1 MPELHFKGKEFVY
14 NHHLS
19 VPYRPLVPDA
29 AKSVGAPSL
38 NGNLIIHGDNLHA
51 LKALLPMYAGKVD
64 CIFIDPP
71 YNTGNEG
78 WSYNDN
84 VNSPMM
90 KEWLSSNPINGE
102 DMLRHDKWCA
112 MMWPRLTLLR
122 ELLSETGSF
131 WMTLDDNEIQHAR
144 AILDEIFGCKNFVAT
159 CIWHKMDSPKNTA
172 VRFSED
178 HDYLIVYA
186 KDIDRWKPNLL
197 ERSEEMLARYKN
209 PDNDTRGPWLL
220 SDLAARNQYSA
231 GLYPIT
237 TPKGRTIK
245 GPPAGSYWRI
255 KEEKFKALDKD
266 NRIWWGEDGDNRPG
280 IKRFLSDVKKGVV
293 PQTIWHWQDVG
304 STRNAKQS
312 LSQIMAA
319 DNDEDLFITPKPVE
333 LLQRVI
339 ELATLPGSIVLDSF
353 SGSGSTA
360 HAVLAANSADDGD
373 RRFILIECEGYA
385 DTLTAERVRRVIQGY
400 GFKGT
405 QREELFRESLTWTK
419 LKSADNLLEKVSFIE
434 QANAARFDNISKTVK
449 DGELIVTG
457 EKKVTERTEGLGGE
471 FTYCTLGPE
480 LDIDKILTGE
490 TLPDY
495 LTLGAWLFH
504 TATGESF
511 DAAKAKPEKW
521 YLGESAAYH
530 LWLVYKPEL
539 DYLKSAEAALTLSLA
554 EKIGA
559 EKIAKT
565 KGKKHLV
572 FAPAKYVPNSKLL
585 PMGVEYAPLPFA
597 LYRIEKG

>member
-14 NHHLS
+14 NHHLT

-112 MMWPRLTLLR
+112 MMWPRLTLLH

-131 WMTLDDNEIQHAR
+131 WMTIDDNELSNAR
-144 AILDEIFGCKNFVAT
+144 SLLDEIFGIQHFVAT
-159 CIWHKMDSPKNTA
+159 CIWHKNYSPKPSA
-172 VRFSED
+172 QFFSED
-178 HDYLIVYA
+178 HDYVVVYA
-186 KDIDRWKPNLL
+186 KNKDVWRPNLL
-197 ERSEEMLARYKN
+197 ERTEEMDARYSN
-209 PDNDTRGPWLL
+209 PDNDPRGVWKSGDL
-220 SDLAARNQYSA
+220 SARNFYSE
-231 GLYPIT
+231 GTYPIRC
-237 TPKGRTIK
+237 PSGRTIP
-245 GPPAGSYWRI
+245 GPPPGSYWRYSELNF
-255 KEEKFKALDKD
+255 KEMDRDK
-266 NRIWWGEDGDNRPG
+266 RIWWGEDGNNVPS
-280 IKRFLSDVKKGVV
+280 IKRFLSEVKEGSV
-293 PQTIWHWQDVG
+293 PQTLWEYEDVG
-304 STRNAKQS
+304 HTQDAKKELIS
-312 LSQIMAA
+312 IMSFT
-319 DNDEDLFITPKPVE
+319 NSGEVFISPKPVA
-333 LLQRVI
+333 LLERI
-339 ELATLPGSIVLDSF
+339 LELATKKDSLVLDSF
-353 SGSGSTA
+353 SGSGTTA
-360 HAVLAANSADDGD
+360 QAVLSINKKDGGE
-373 RRFILIECEGYA
+373 RRFILVEGESYA
-385 DTLTAERVRRVIQGY
+385 DTLTAERVRRVIHGY
-400 GFKGT
+400 EFKGT
-405 QREELFRESLTWTK
+405 QKEELFRESLTWTK
-419 LKSADNLLEKVSFIE
+419 LKKADSLLASVAEIE
-434 QANAARFDNISKTVK
+434 EANAARFDNISKTVK
-449 DGELIVTG
+449 DGELIITG
-457 EKKVTERTEGLGGE
+457 EKKITERTEGLGGE

-511 DAAKAKPEKW
+511 DPAQAKPEKW
-521 YLGESAAYH
+521 YLGESTAYH

-554 EKIGA
+554 EKI
-559 EKIAKT
+559 AKK

-572 FAPAKYVPNSKLL
+572 FAPAKYVPNAKLL

>member
-1 MPELHFKGKEFVY
+1 MPELYFKGKEFVY
-14 NHHLS
+14 NHHLT

-122 ELLSETGSF
+122 ELLSDTGSF
-131 WMTLDDNEIQHAR
+131 WMTIDDNEMSNAR
-144 AILDEIFGCKNFVAT
+144 SLLDEIFGVQHFVAT
-159 CIWHKMDSPKNTA
+159 CIWHKNYSPKPSA
-172 VRFSED
+172 QFFSED
-178 HDYLIVYA
+178 HDYILVYA
-186 KDIDRWKPNLL
+186 KNKEIWRPNLL
-197 ERSEEMLARYKN
+197 ERTEEMDARYSN
-209 PDNDTRGPWLL
+209 PDNDTRGVWKSGDL
-220 SDLAARNQYSA
+220 SARNYYSE
-231 GLYPIT
+231 GTYPI
-237 TPKGRTIK
+237 PCPSGRIIP
-245 GPPAGSYWRI
+245 GPPPGSYWRYSELNF
-255 KEEKFKALDKD
+255 KEMDRD
-266 NRIWWGEDGDNRPG
+266 NRIWWGEDGNNVPS
-280 IKRFLSDVKKGVV
+280 IKRFLSEVKEGSV
-293 PQTIWHWQDVG
+293 PQTLWEYEDVG
-304 STRNAKQS
+304 HTQDAKKELIS
-312 LSQIMAA
+312 IMSFT
-319 DNDEDLFITPKPVE
+319 NSGEVFISPKPVA
-333 LLQRVI
+333 LLERI
-339 ELATLPGSIVLDSF
+339 LELATKKDSLVLDSF
-353 SGSGSTA
+353 SGSGTTA
-360 HAVLAANSADDGD
+360 HAVLSMNKKDDGN
-373 RRFILIECEGYA
+373 RRFILVEGEDYA

-400 GFKGT
+400 DFKGT
-405 QREELFRESLTWTK
+405 QKEELLRESLTWTK
-419 LKSADNLLEKVSFIE
+419 LKKADELLANVAEIE
-434 QANAARFDNISKTVK
+434 AANAARFDNISKTMK

-457 EKKVTERTEGLGGE
+457 EKKITERTEGLGGE
-471 FTYCTLGPE
+471 FTYCELGPE

-511 DAAKAKPEKW
+511 DAAKAKPKDW
-521 YLGESAAYH
+521 YLGESTAYH
-530 LWLVYKPEL
+530 LWLVYRPEL
-539 DYLKSAEAALTLSLA
+539 DYLKSAEAALTLSL
-554 EKIGA
+554 A